1 MSEGTV
7 PTGELGPAGE
17 LGPTA
22 DVTLAVAG
30 VRGQVTALA
39 DDLLAMSHAIH
50 DKPELRFEEH
60 HASALLRDF
69 LAGEGF
75 AVRAGVAGMPTAFRA
90 ERRFGPG
97 GPAIAVF
104 CEFDALPGLG
114 HACGHNIIA
123 TAGVGA
129 AAAAGR
135 WLAGRLA
142 APETAGRPPAGTL
155 VVLGSPG
162 EEGGGGKVRLV
173 EAGELAG
180 IDAAIMV
187 HPAGFD
193 SVARTN
199 LGRISLRAT
208 FTGHA
213 SHAAAAPEHGRNALD
228 AATLLLVA
236 IGLLRQQVRSD
247 SRIHA
252 KVAEG
257 GDSINVIPERSVVEL
272 FIRSPDSGYLR
283 GRLLDAVRDC
293 VAGSALA
300 TGTTWELVE
309 PAPAYDPVR
318 PNPVLARL
326 AAAAFAQVG
335 RKVDPAAVSGNA
347 GSTDMG
353 NVSQVVPALH
363 PYLRVVPGLA
373 IHTREFAAAAR
384 AEDGDRAVLD
394 GAAMLGTMAS
404 ALLTAPA
411 LVTAAK
417 AAFDERDHS

>member
-1 MSEGTV
+1 M
-7 PTGELGPAGE
+7 TGDDFAPIAG
-17 LGPTA
+17 L
-22 DVTLAVAG
+22 TLIAAG
-30 VRGQVTALA
+30 VRERVTALSG
-39 DDLLAMSHAIH
+39 DLLAMSHAIH

-60 HASALLRDF
+60 HASRLLRDF
-69 LAGEGF
+69 LASEGF
-75 AVRAGVAGMPTAFRA
+75 DVRSGLAGMPTAFRA
-90 ERRFGPG
+90 ERPLGAGGAGG
-97 GPAIAVF
+97 GPVIAVF

-123 TAGVGA
+123 TAGAGA
-129 AAAAGR
+129 AAAVAR
-135 WLAGRLA
+135 WLADA
-142 APETAGRPPAGTL
+142 ASPPMAGTL

-162 EEGGGGKVRLV
+162 EEGGGGKVRLI
-173 EAGELAG
+173 EANELAG

-199 LGRISLRAT
+199 LGRMSLRAT

-213 SHAAAAPEHGRNALD
+213 SHAAAAPELGRNALD

-236 IGLLRQQVRSD
+236 IGLLRQQVRGD

-283 GRLLDAVRDC
+283 GRLLPAIRDC

-300 TGTTWELVE
+300 TGTTWELEE
-309 PAPAYDPVR
+309 PAPAYDPVL
-318 PNPVLARL
+318 PNPVLAEL

-335 RKVDPAAVSGNA
+335 RDVDPSAVSGNA

-353 NVSQVVPALH
+353 NVSQLVPALH
-363 PYLRVVPGLA
+363 PYLQVVPGLA
-373 IHTREFAAAAR
+373 IHTREFGAAAR
-384 AEDGDRAVLD
+384 GAAGDHAVLD
-394 GAAMLGTMAS
+394 GASLLGIMAG
-404 ALLTAPA
+404 ALLTRPE
-411 LVTAAK
+411 LVAAAA
-417 AAFDERDHS
+417 AAFGERERF

>member
-1 MSEGTV
+1 VTAALDLTV
-7 PTGELGPAGE
+7 VA
-17 LGPTA
+17 
-22 DVTLAVAG
+22 AG
-30 VRGQVTALA
+30 VRRQVAALGG
-39 DDLLAMSHAIH
+39 DLTAMSHAIH
-50 DKPELRFEEH
+50 DRPELRFEEQY
-60 HASALLRDF
+60 ASGRLQRF
-69 LAGEGF
+69 LADEGF
-75 AVRAGVAGMPTAFRA
+75 AVRPGIAGMPTAFRA
-90 ERRFGPG
+90 ERAFGTG
-97 GPAIAVF
+97 GPVIAVF

-123 TAGVGA
+123 TAGAGA
-129 AAAAGR
+129 AAAVAR
-135 WLAGRLA
+135 WLAGPEA
-142 APETAGRPPAGTL
+142 AGQRPAGTL

-180 IDAAIMV
+180 VDAAVMV

-213 SHAAAAPEHGRNALD
+213 SHAAAAPELGRNALD

-236 IGLLRQQVRSD
+236 IGLLRQQVRAD

-283 GRLLDAVRDC
+283 GRLMEAVRDC

-300 TGTTWELVE
+300 AGCTWEMEE
-309 PAPAYDPVR
+309 PAPAYDPVL
-318 PNPVLARL
+318 PNPVLAEL
-326 AAAAFAQVG
+326 AAAAFAEVG
-335 RKVDPAAVSGNA
+335 RDVDPTAVSGNA

-363 PYLRVVPGLA
+363 PYLQVVPGVA

-384 AEDGDRAVLD
+384 GEAGDRAVLD
-394 GAAMLGTMAS
+394 GAALLAAMAG
-404 ALLTAPA
+404 ALLSRPA
-411 LVTAAK
+411 LVTAAR
-417 AAFDERDHS
+417 AAFGALDGH

>member
-1 MSEGTV
+1 VSQDTA
-7 PTGELGPAGE
+7 PA
-17 LGPTA
+17 T
-22 DVTLAVAG
+22 DLAAISAG
-30 VRGQVTALA
+30 VREQVAALTG
-39 DDLLAMSHAIH
+39 DLLAMSHAIH
-50 DKPELRFEEH
+50 DHPEVRFQEY
-60 HASALLRDF
+60 HASDLLQRF
-69 LAGEGF
+69 LTSERF
-75 AVRAGVAGMPTAFRA
+75 AVRPGIAGMATAFRA
-90 ERRFGPG
+90 ERAFGPG
-97 GPAIAVF
+97 GPVIAVF

-123 TAGVGA
+123 TAGAGA
-129 AAAAGR
+129 AAAVAR
-135 WLAGRLA
+135 WLAR
-142 APETAGRPPAGTL
+142 PEAGNGQRPAGTL

-208 FTGHA
+208 FAGHA
-213 SHAAAAPEHGRNALD
+213 SHAAAAPELGRNALD

-236 IGLLRQQVRSD
+236 IGLLRQQVRAD

-257 GDSINVIPERSVVEL
+257 GDSVNVIPERSVVEL

-300 TGTTWELVE
+300 TGTTWELTE
-309 PAPAYDPVR
+309 PAPAYDPVL
-318 PNPVLARL
+318 PNRVLAKL
-326 AAAAFAQVG
+326 AASAFAQVG
-335 RKVDPAAVSGNA
+335 RDVDPAAVSGNA

-353 NVSQVVPALH
+353 NVSQVMPALH
-363 PYLRVVPGLA
+363 PYLQVAPGLA
-373 IHTREFAAAAR
+373 IHTREFAVAAR
-384 AEDGDRAVLD
+384 GEAGDRAALD
-394 GAAMLGTMAS
+394 GAAMLGTMAG
-404 ALLTAPA
+404 ALLTGPG
-411 LVTAAK
+411 LVSAAG
-417 AAFDERDHS
+417 AAFGEAKQT

>member
-1 MSEGTV
+1 MTDTTV
-7 PTGELGPAGE
+7 DLTPIA
-17 LGPTA
+17 
-22 DVTLAVAG
+22 AG
-30 VRGQVTALA
+30 VREQVTALA
-39 DDLLAMSHAIH
+39 GDLLAMSHAIH

-60 HASALLRDF
+60 HASGLLQRF
-69 LAGEGF
+69 LASEGF
-75 AVRAGVAGMPTAFRA
+75 AVRPGVADMPTAFRA
-90 ERRFGPG
+90 ERAFGGSGTG
-97 GPAIAVF
+97 GPVIAVF

-123 TAGVGA
+123 TAGAGA
-129 AAAAGR
+129 AAAIAR
-135 WLAGRLA
+135 SLAG
-142 APETAGRPPAGTL
+142 PGPAGQQAAGTL
-155 VVLGSPG
+155 VVLGSPA

-187 HPAGFD
+187 HPSGFD

-199 LGRISLRAT
+199 LGRVSLRAT
-208 FTGHA
+208 FSGYA
-213 SHAAAAPEHGRNALD
+213 SHAAAAPERGRNALD

-257 GDSINVIPERSVVEL
+257 GESINVIPERSVVEL
-272 FIRSPDSGYLR
+272 FIRSPDPSYLR
-283 GRLLDAVRDC
+283 GRLFDAIRDC

-300 TGTTWELVE
+300 TGTTWELEE
-309 PAPAYDPVR
+309 PEPAYDPVLSNR
-318 PNPVLARL
+318 VLAEL

-335 RKVDPAAVSGNA
+335 RKVDPAAVTGNA

-363 PYLRVVPGLA
+363 PYLEVVPGLA
-373 IHTREFAAAAR
+373 VHTRDFAAAAR
-384 AEDGDRAVLD
+384 GEAGDRSVLD
-394 GAAMLGTMAS
+394 GAGLLGIMAG
-404 ALLTAPA
+404 ALLTRPE
-411 LVTAAK
+411 LVAAAG
-417 AAFDERDHS
+417 AAFGEQEHS

>member
-1 MSEGTV
+1 MTD
-7 PTGELGPAGE
+7 
-17 LGPTA
+17 PTA
-22 DVTLAVAG
+22 DLTPIADG
-30 VRGQVTALA
+30 VREQVTALA
-39 DDLLAMSHAIH
+39 GDLLAMSHAIH
-50 DKPELRFEEH
+50 DRPELRFEEH
-60 HASALLRDF
+60 YASELLRRF
-69 LAGEGF
+69 LSGEGF
-75 AVRAGVAGMPTAFRA
+75 AVRPGIAGMPTAFRA
-90 ERRFGPG
+90 ERTFGTG

-104 CEFDALPGLG
+104 CEFDALSGLG

-123 TAGVGA
+123 TAGAGA
-129 AAAAGR
+129 AAAVARRFAGPGP
-135 WLAGRLA
+135 AGQQ
-142 APETAGRPPAGTL
+142 PAGTL

-162 EEGGGGKVRLV
+162 EEGGGGKVRLI

-208 FTGHA
+208 FAGHA
-213 SHAAAAPEHGRNALD
+213 SHAAAAPELGRNALD

-257 GDSINVIPERSVVEL
+257 GDSINVIPERSVVEI

-283 GRLLDAVRDC
+283 GRLLDAIRDC

-300 TGTTWELVE
+300 TGTTWELAE
-309 PAPAYDPVR
+309 AAPAYDPVL
-318 PNPVLARL
+318 PNHVLAEL
-326 AAAAFAQVG
+326 AAAAFARVG
-335 RKVDPAAVSGNA
+335 REVDPAVVSGNA

-363 PYLRVVPGLA
+363 PYLRVAPGLA
-373 IHTREFAAAAR
+373 IHTREFAVAAR
-384 AEDGDRAVLD
+384 GEAGDRAVLD
-394 GAAMLGTMAS
+394 GAAMLGTMAG
-404 ALLTAPA
+404 ALLTRPA
-411 LVTAAK
+411 LVAAAR
-417 AAFDERDHS
+417 AAFDESGRS

>member
-1 MSEGTV
+1 MTD
-7 PTGELGPAGE
+7 T
-17 LGPTA
+17 TA
-22 DVTLAVAG
+22 DLTPIADG
-30 VRGQVTALA
+30 VRDQVTALA
-39 DDLLAMSHAIH
+39 GDLLAMSHAIH
-50 DKPELRFEEH
+50 DRPELRFEEH
-60 HASALLRDF
+60 HASELLRRF
-69 LAGEGF
+69 LNGEGF
-75 AVRAGVAGMPTAFRA
+75 AVRPGIAGMPTAFRA
-90 ERRFGPG
+90 ERTFGTG
-97 GPAIAVF
+97 GPVIAVF

-123 TAGVGA
+123 AAGAGA
-129 AAAAGR
+129 AAAVAR
-135 WLAGRLA
+135 WLAG
-142 APETAGRPPAGTL
+142 PEPLGRRPVGQQSAGTL

-162 EEGGGGKVRLV
+162 EEGGGGKVRLI

-213 SHAAAAPEHGRNALD
+213 SHAAAAPELGRNALD
-228 AATLLLVA
+228 AATVLLVA

-283 GRLLDAVRDC
+283 GRLLDAIRDC

-300 TGTTWELVE
+300 TGTTWELAE
-309 PAPAYDPVR
+309 AAPAYDPVL
-318 PNPVLARL
+318 PNHVLAEL
-326 AAAAFAQVG
+326 AAAAFARVG
-335 RKVDPAAVSGNA
+335 RNVDPAAVSGNA

-353 NVSQVVPALH
+353 NVSQLVPALH

-384 AEDGDRAVLD
+384 GEAGDRAVLD
-394 GAAMLGTMAS
+394 GAAMLGMMAS
-404 ALLTAPA
+404 ALFTRPA
-411 LVTAAK
+411 LVAAAR
-417 AAFDERDHS
+417 AAFDERDRS

>member
-1 MSEGTV
+1 MLGRHREGGGMTD
-7 PTGELGPAGE
+7 A
-17 LGPTA
+17 TA
-22 DVTLAVAG
+22 DLTPIADG
-30 VRGQVTALA
+30 VREQVTALA
-39 DDLLAMSHAIH
+39 RDLLAMSHAIH

-60 HASALLRDF
+60 HASELLQRF
-69 LAGEGF
+69 LISEGF
-75 AVRAGVAGMPTAFRA
+75 AMRPGIAGMPTAFRA
-90 ERRFGPG
+90 ERTFGTD
-97 GPAIAVF
+97 GPVIAVF

-123 TAGVGA
+123 TAGAGA
-129 AAAAGR
+129 AAGVAR
-135 WLAGRLA
+135 WLAG
-142 APETAGRPPAGTL
+142 PGSAGQHAAGTL

-162 EEGGGGKVRLV
+162 EEGGGGKVRLI

-193 SVARTN
+193 SIACTN
-199 LGRISLRAT
+199 LGRLSLRAT
-208 FTGHA
+208 FTGFA
-213 SHAAAAPEHGRNALD
+213 SHAAAAPELGRNALD

-283 GRLLDAVRDC
+283 GRLLDAIRDC

-300 TGTTWELVE
+300 TGTTWELE
-309 PAPAYDPVR
+309 EQAPAYDPVLS
-318 PNPVLARL
+318 NDVLAEL

-335 RKVDPAAVSGNA
+335 RDVAGAAVSGNA

-363 PYLRVVPGLA
+363 PYLQVVPGLA
-373 IHTREFAAAAR
+373 IHTREFGEAAR
-384 AEDGDRAVLD
+384 GQAGDRAVLD
-394 GAAMLGTMAS
+394 GAGLLGIMAG
-404 ALLTAPA
+404 ALLTRPA
-411 LVTAAK
+411 LAAAAATA
-417 AAFDERDHS
+417 FGQRDHS

>member
-1 MSEGTV
+1 V
-7 PTGELGPAGE
+7 
-17 LGPTA
+17 
-22 DVTLAVAG
+22 
-30 VRGQVTALA
+30 
-39 DDLLAMSHAIH
+39 
-50 DKPELRFEEH
+50 
-60 HASALLRDF
+60 
-69 LAGEGF
+69 
-75 AVRAGVAGMPTAFRA
+75 
-90 ERRFGPG
+90 
-97 GPAIAVF
+97 IAVF

-123 TAGVGA
+123 TAGAGA
-129 AAAAGR
+129 AAAAAQ
-135 WLAGRLA
+135 WLAG
-142 APETAGRPPAGTL
+142 PGSTEPGPGDQQSAGTL

-162 EEGGGGKVRLV
+162 EEGGGGKVRLI
-173 EAGELAG
+173 EAGELEG

-193 SVARTN
+193 RVARTN
-199 LGRISLRAT
+199 LGRVSLRAT

-213 SHAAAAPEHGRNALD
+213 SHAAAAPELGRNALD

-272 FIRSPDSGYLR
+272 FIRSADSGYLH
-283 GRLLDAVRDC
+283 GRLRDAIRDC

-300 TGTTWELVE
+300 TGTTWELAE
-309 PAPAYDPVR
+309 SAPAYDPVLA
-318 PNPVLARL
+318 NPVLAQL
-326 AAAAFAQVG
+326 AGQAFAQVG
-335 RKVDPAAVSGNA
+335 RVVDPTEVSGNA

-363 PYLRVVPGLA
+363 PYLQVVPGAA
-373 IHTREFAAAAR
+373 IHTREFGTAAR
-384 AEDGDRAVLD
+384 GEAGDRAVLD
-394 GAAMLGTMAS
+394 GAALLGLMAG
-404 ALLTAPA
+404 ALLTRPA

-417 AAFDERDHS
+417 AAFDQREQA

>member
-1 MSEGTV
+1 MSAGT
-7 PTGELGPAGE
+7 AAA
-17 LGPTA
+17 A
-22 DVTLAVAG
+22 DLTPVAEG
-30 VRGQVTALA
+30 VRDQVTALA
-39 DDLLAMSHAIH
+39 DDLVAMSHAIH
-50 DKPELRFEEH
+50 DQPELRFEEH
-60 HASALLRDF
+60 HASGLLQRF
-69 LAGEGF
+69 LADEGF
-75 AVRAGVAGMPTAFRA
+75 AVRSGLAGMPTAFRA
-90 ERRFGPG
+90 ERTFGPG
-97 GPAIAVF
+97 GPVIAVF

-123 TAGVGA
+123 TAGAGA
-129 AAAAGR
+129 AAAAAR
-135 WLAGRLA
+135 WLATQSPDGGA
-142 APETAGRPPAGTL
+142 PAGTL

-193 SVARTN
+193 RVARTN

-213 SHAAAAPEHGRNALD
+213 SHAAAAPELGRNALD

-283 GRLLDAVRDC
+283 GRLLDAIRDC

-300 TGTTWELVE
+300 TGTTWELAE
-309 PAPAYDPVR
+309 PAPAYDPVL
-318 PNPVLARL
+318 PNPVLAEL

-335 RKVDPAAVSGNA
+335 RDVDPTEVSGNA

-353 NVSQVVPALH
+353 NVSQVVPSLH
-363 PYLRVVPGLA
+363 PYLQVVPGLA
-373 IHTREFAAAAR
+373 IHTRDFAVAAR
-384 AEDGDRAVLD
+384 GEAGDRAVLD
-394 GAAMLGTMAS
+394 GAALLGMMAGT
-404 ALLTAPA
+404 LLTQPA
-411 LVTAAK
+411 RVAAAR
-417 AAFDERDHS
+417 AAFDARDKS

>member
-1 MSEGTV
+1 V
-7 PTGELGPAGE
+7 TGD
-17 LGPTA
+17 TA
-22 DVTLAVAG
+22 QVAG
-30 VRGQVTALA
+30 VAPLAAGVREQVASLA
-39 DDLLAMSHAIH
+39 GDLLGLSHAIY

-60 HASALLRDF
+60 HASGLLRRF

-75 AVRAGVAGMPTAFRA
+75 TVRAGLAGMPTAFRA
-90 ERRFGPG
+90 ERTFGTG
-97 GPAIAVF
+97 GPVIAVF

-114 HACGHNIIA
+114 HACGHNIIG
-123 TAGVGA
+123 TAGAGA
-129 AAAAGR
+129 AAAVAR
-135 WLAGRLA
+135 SLAGPGLA
-142 APETAGRPPAGTL
+142 SQQAAGTL

-173 EAGELAG
+173 DAGELAG
-180 IDAAIMV
+180 VDAAIMM

-199 LGRISLRAT
+199 LGRMSLKAT
-208 FTGHA
+208 FAGRA
-213 SHAAAAPEHGRNALD
+213 SHAAAAPELGRNALD

-236 IGLLRQQVRSD
+236 IGLLRQQVRGD

-300 TGTTWELVE
+300 TGTTWELDE
-309 PAPAYDPVR
+309 PAPAYDPVVA
-318 PNPVLARL
+318 NAVLAEL

-335 RKVDPAAVSGNA
+335 RDVDPAATGGNA

-363 PYLRVVPGLA
+363 PYLEVAPGLA
-373 IHTREFAAAAR
+373 IHTREFGAAAR
-384 AEDGDRAVLD
+384 GAAGDRAVLD
-394 GAAMLGTMAS
+394 GAALLGIMAG
-404 ALLTAPA
+404 ALLTSPA
-411 LVTAAK
+411 LVTAAA
-417 AAFDERDHS
+417 AAFAERERA

>member
-1 MSEGTV
+1 M
-7 PTGELGPAGE
+7 
-17 LGPTA
+17 
-22 DVTLAVAG
+22 
-30 VRGQVTALA
+30 
-39 DDLLAMSHAIH
+39 
-50 DKPELRFEEH
+50 
-60 HASALLRDF
+60 
-69 LAGEGF
+69 
-75 AVRAGVAGMPTAFRA
+75 
-90 ERRFGPG
+90 
-97 GPAIAVF
+97 IAVF
-104 CEFDALPGLG
+104 CEFDALPGIG

-123 TAGVGA
+123 TAGAGA
-129 AAAAGR
+129 AAAAAR
-135 WLAGRLA
+135 VLAGPEA
-142 APETAGRPPAGTL
+142 AGQPAGTL

-173 EAGELAG
+173 EAGELADV
-180 IDAAIMV
+180 DAAVMV

-213 SHAAAAPEHGRNALD
+213 SHAAAAPELGRNALD

-236 IGLLRQQVRSD
+236 VGLLRQQVRAD

-272 FIRSPDSGYLR
+272 FIRSPDAAYLR

-300 TGTTWELVE
+300 TGCTWELAK
-309 PAPAYDPVR
+309 PAPAYDPVL
-318 PNPVLARL
+318 PNPVLAEL
-326 AAAAFAQVG
+326 AAAAFAETG
-335 RKVDPAAVSGNA
+335 REVDPAAVSGNA

-363 PYLRVVPGLA
+363 PYLRVVPGVA
-373 IHTREFAAAAR
+373 IHTRDFAAAAR
-384 AEDGDRAVLD
+384 GEDGDRAVLD
-394 GAAMLGTMAS
+394 GAVLLGTMAG
-404 ALLTAPA
+404 ALLTRPA
-411 LVTAAK
+411 LVSAAQ
-417 AAFDERDHS
+417 AAFGAGASTGKAGNASRA

>member
-1 MSEGTV
+1 VSGGHSVSE
-7 PTGELGPAGE
+7 E
-17 LGPTA
+17 TA
-22 DVTLAVAG
+22 DLAPVAAG

-39 DDLLAMSHAIH
+39 GDLVAMSHAIH
-50 DKPELRFEEH
+50 DQPELRFEEH
-60 HASALLRDF
+60 HAAERLQHF

-75 AVRAGVAGMPTAFRA
+75 AVRSGLAGMPTAFRA
-90 ERRFGPG
+90 ERPFGPDRTG
-97 GPAIAVF
+97 GPVIAVF

-123 TAGVGA
+123 TAGAGGA
-129 AAAAGR
+129 AAAAR
-135 WLAGRLA
+135 WLAGP
-142 APETAGRPPAGTL
+142 APDAQGPGGQRPAGTL

-162 EEGGGGKVRLV
+162 EEGGGGKVRLG

-213 SHAAAAPEHGRNALD
+213 SHAAAAPERGRNALD

-236 IGLLRQQVRSD
+236 IGLLRQQVRAD

-283 GRLLDAVRDC
+283 GRLLDAIRDC

-300 TGTTWELVE
+300 TGTTWELAE

-318 PNPVLARL
+318 PNQVLAEL
-326 AAAAFAQVG
+326 AAVAFAQVG
-335 RKVDPAAVSGNA
+335 RDVDPAAVAGNA

-353 NVSQVVPALH
+353 NVSQLMPALH
-363 PYLRVVPGLA
+363 PYLQVEPGLA
-373 IHTREFAAAAR
+373 IHTREFATAAR
-384 AEDGDRAVLD
+384 GAAGDRAVLD
-394 GAAMLGTMAS
+394 GATLLGVMAS
-404 ALLTAPA
+404 ALLTRPA
-411 LVTAAK
+411 LVTAAR
-417 AAFDERDHS
+417 AAFDARDQS

>member
-1 MSEGTV
+1 VSADTAAA
-7 PTGELGPAGE
+7 AG
-17 LGPTA
+17 LAPVA
-22 DVTLAVAG
+22 DGIRDQVTTLAG
-30 VRGQVTALA
+30 
-39 DDLLAMSHAIH
+39 DLVAMSHAIH
-50 DKPELRFEEH
+50 DQPELRFEEH
-60 HASALLRDF
+60 HASGLLQRF
-69 LAGEGF
+69 LADEGF
-75 AVRAGVAGMPTAFRA
+75 AVRSGLAGMPTAFRA
-90 ERRFGPG
+90 ERTFGPG
-97 GPAIAVF
+97 GPVIAVF

-123 TAGVGA
+123 TAGAGA
-129 AAAAGR
+129 AAAAAR
-135 WLAGRLA
+135 WLAGARSDGSPA
-142 APETAGRPPAGTL
+142 AGTL

-193 SVARTN
+193 RVARTN

-213 SHAAAAPEHGRNALD
+213 SHAAAAPELGRNALD

-283 GRLLDAVRDC
+283 GRLLDAIRDC

-300 TGTTWELVE
+300 TGTTWELAE
-309 PAPAYDPVR
+309 PAPAYDPVL
-318 PNPVLARL
+318 PNPVLAEL

-335 RKVDPAAVSGNA
+335 RDVDPTEVSGNA

-353 NVSQVVPALH
+353 NVSQVVPSLH
-363 PYLRVVPGLA
+363 PYLQVVPGLA
-373 IHTREFAAAAR
+373 IHTRDFAVAAR
-384 AEDGDRAVLD
+384 GEDGDRAVLD
-394 GAAMLGTMAS
+394 GAALLGMMAG
-404 ALLTAPA
+404 ALLTQPA
-411 LVTAAK
+411 QVAAAR
-417 AAFDERDHS
+417 AAFDARDES

>member
-1 MSEGTV
+1 MSAE
-7 PTGELGPAGE
+7 
-17 LGPTA
+17 TA
-22 DVTLAVAG
+22 DLAPIAAG
-30 VRGQVTALA
+30 VREQVTALA
-39 DDLLAMSHAIH
+39 GDLLAMSHAIH

-60 HASALLRDF
+60 HASGLLRRF
-69 LAGEGF
+69 LAGQGF
-75 AVRAGVAGMPTAFRA
+75 AVRAGIAGMPTAFRA
-90 ERRFGPG
+90 ERTFGPG
-97 GPAIAVF
+97 GPVIAVF
-104 CEFDALPGLG
+104 CEFDALPGIG

-123 TAGVGA
+123 TAGAGA
-129 AAAAGR
+129 AAAVAR
-135 WLAGRLA
+135 WLAGA
-142 APETAGRPPAGTL
+142 ESAGRPPAGTL

-162 EEGGGGKVRLV
+162 EEGGGGKVRLA

-208 FTGHA
+208 FTGLA
-213 SHAAAAPEHGRNALD
+213 SHAAAAPERGRNALD

-236 IGLLRQQVRSD
+236 IGLLRQQVRAD

-283 GRLLDAVRDC
+283 GRLWDALRDC

-300 TGTTWELVE
+300 TGTTWDLAE

-318 PNPVLARL
+318 SNPVLAEL

-335 RKVDPAAVSGNA
+335 RDVDPTAVTGNA

-363 PYLRVVPGLA
+363 PYLQVEPGLA
-373 IHTREFAAAAR
+373 IHTREFAVAAR
-384 AEDGDRAVLD
+384 GLAGDRAVLD
-394 GAAMLGTMAS
+394 GAVMLAMMAG
-404 ALLTAPA
+404 ALLTRPA
-411 LVTAAK
+411 LVTAAQ
-417 AAFDERDHS
+417 AAFDAGQQP